1 MGDAG
6 GVFSEFMLPYLDCRP
21 PHRSELFPVKPVPF
35 QVPLELSTP
44 EFSVCFWERV
54 GMDGAPVPETSMDED
69 GKPLLVVDEIGAPW
83 KVRKRSLL
91 AKVFG

>member
-1 MGDAG
+1 
-6 GVFSEFMLPYLDCRP
+6 
-21 PHRSELFPVKPVPF
+21 
-35 QVPLELSTP
+35 
-44 EFSVCFWERV
+44 
-54 GMDGAPVPETSMDED
+54 MDGAPVPETSMDED